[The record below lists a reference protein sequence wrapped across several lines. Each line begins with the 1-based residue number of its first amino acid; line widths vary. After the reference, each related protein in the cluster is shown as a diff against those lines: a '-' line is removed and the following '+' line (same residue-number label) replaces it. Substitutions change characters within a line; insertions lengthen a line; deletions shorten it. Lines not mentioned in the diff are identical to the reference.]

1 MPDAPLQIHEP
12 EALPIPLVLDS
23 PHSGTVAATF
33 VEPAAPAEA
42 LRTTCDAFVDELYAS
57 APRHGATLIA
67 ATFPRWMIDANR
79 ARDDIDLDLIDGAW
93 PYPVK
98 PTEKTHSGMG
108 LLRRLA
114 LPGVPMYARKFT
126 VAEVETLLRDYY
138 DPYHAAV
145 KRALDALHARFGAV
159 WHIDCHSMKSRGNE
173 MNDDP
178 GKPRPDFV
186 VSDRA
191 GTTAGDGFTEH
202 IAALLRAFGY
212 EVGIN
217 DPYQGAELIRAYGK
231 PAENRH
237 SVQIEINRR
246 LYMDEEAVVMHD
258 GFNPLARDL
267 DRLVAQVGTFIH
279 SQLASHAG
287 EPR

>member
-1 MPDAPLQIHEP
+1 MPDAPLLIREP
-12 EALPIPLVLDS
+12 EAQPMPLVLDS
-23 PHSGTVAATF
+23 PHSGTVAAAF
-33 VEPAAPAEA
+33 VEPVAPHEA

-57 APRHGATLIA
+57 APGRGATLIA

-79 ARDDIDLDLIDGAW
+79 GRDDIDLDLIDGAW

-98 PTEKTHSGMG
+98 PTGKTRSGMG

-145 KRALDALHARFGAV
+145 KRALDVLHGQFGAV
-159 WHIDCHSMKSRGNE
+159 WHIDCHSMKSQGNE

-186 VSDRA
+186 VSDRD
-191 GTTAGDGFTEH
+191 GTTAGGGFTEQV
-202 IAALLRAFGY
+202 AATLRAFGY
-212 EVGIN
+212 KVGVN
-217 DPYQGAELIRAYGK
+217 DPYKGAELIRAYSR
-231 PAENRH
+231 PLENRH

-246 LYMDEEAVVMHD
+246 LYMDEEAVIRHD
-258 GFNPLARDL
+258 GFGPLARNL
-267 DRLVAQVGTFIH
+267 DRLVGQVGAFIR
-279 SQLASHAG
+279 SQIGGHAR